1 MLPCADIDRTAEF
14 WTALGLSVTY
24 RQARPNP
31 YLALGRGGVALHY
44 YGLENLDPDDNHG
57 TCGVVVDDTEP
68 LHRLFTRG
76 LTARYG
82 RIPLSGLPRITR
94 PRQRANN
101 AGLSGFSVVDP
112 DSNWIRVSRRPA
124 TPDETPRAVDDRVDW
139 VSAGGGPLARALENA
154 VVMADSHGVES
165 QAHRLLSGALARHP
179 GAPVA
184 ERSAAWGYL
193 AELSARLGDVPAAER
208 ARDEVVALSVRDGLT
223 DDELDAVADV
233 LHDLDDIGLNAPRF
247 DTSPDPKG

>member
-1 MLPCADIDRTAEF
+1 MDTPALDARMVAMLPCADIDRTAEF

-112 DSNWIRVSRRPA
+112 DGNWIRVSRRPA

-208 ARDEVVALSVRDGLT
+208 ARDERWRCRCVTV
-223 DDELDAVADV
+223 
-233 LHDLDDIGLNAPRF
+233 
-247 DTSPDPKG
+247 